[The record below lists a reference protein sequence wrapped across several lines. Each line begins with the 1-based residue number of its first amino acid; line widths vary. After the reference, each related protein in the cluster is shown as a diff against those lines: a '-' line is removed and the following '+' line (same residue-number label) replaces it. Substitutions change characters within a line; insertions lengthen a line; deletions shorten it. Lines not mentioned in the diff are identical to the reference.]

1 MVHKS
6 GGVKQ
11 NLSTMKWVRIDRS
24 DTPLLKDIYH
34 LVVYCWRESA
44 KDIFLMGT
52 DLGKA
57 KKWPER
63 IKFKS
68 TFSASGNH
76 HNQWS
81 LLLPHPASPPYL
93 SLPLYLSPLLSFD
106 SLLSSPS
113 PPLPSSPLFASL
125 FLLILF
131 HSPLHPS
138 FLLLSL
144 CCLLLPSSLTLSS
157 PLYSPPLPS
166 SLSSSFLPL
175 HSSPLVYN
183 LFSPW
188 TRTGFL
194 PSLHIK
200 DSTSLE

>member
-131 HSPLHPS
+131 HSPLHPLFFS
-138 FLLLSL
+138 FPCAAFSSPP
-144 CCLLLPSSLTLSS
+144 LLPS
-157 PLYSPPLPS
+157 PLLFTPLPS
-166 SLSSSFLPL
+166 PPPCLHLSFPSTPL
-175 HSSPLVYN
+175 H
-183 LFSPW
+183 
-188 TRTGFL
+188 
-194 PSLHIK
+194 
-200 DSTSLE
+200 